1 MRNKLNSGFLTTVR
15 RLIRERRGVSAVEFA
30 LLLPFMLTLYLGGT
44 EITQAITIKR
54 KTTIVTR
61 TIGDFVAQSSTINN
75 AQMLNIMNATKAVV
89 SPYSQ
94 GNLKIVVTS
103 VGIDA
108 ANNATVVWSDATANG
123 TAKTPG
129 TAVTLPTGLNAFP
142 NTTVIW
148 TEAEYVYTPAVGWL
162 ITGNMTL
169 GDHMYMRPRLV
180 AKVCRDTGVGT
191 PVC

>member
-1 MRNKLNSGFLTTVR
+1 MRTKSRSGFLTTIR
-15 RLIRERRGVSAVEFA
+15 RLARERRGVSAVEFA

-61 TIGDFVAQSSTINN
+61 TIGDFVAQASTITN
-75 AQMLNIMNATKAVV
+75 AQMTNIMNATKAVV
-89 SPYSQ
+89 APYAQ
-94 GNLKIVVTS
+94 ANLKIVVTS

-108 ANNATVVWSDATANG
+108 ANNATVVWSDATANA

-129 TAVTLPTGLNAFP
+129 TSVTLPTGLNAFP

-148 TEAEYVYTPAVGWL
+148 TEAEYEYTPPIGYM
-162 ITGNMTL
+162 ITGEMIL
-169 GDHMYMRPRLV
+169 SDKMYMRPRLV
-180 AKVCRDTGVGT
+180 AKVCRDTGVGA
-191 PVC
+191 PLC

>member
-1 MRNKLNSGFLTTVR
+1 
-15 RLIRERRGVSAVEFA
+15 
-30 LLLPFMLTLYLGGT
+30 MLTLYLGGT

-89 SPYSQ
+89 SPYAQ

-129 TAVTLPTGLNAFP
+129 TSVTLPTGTQCLPEHHRDLDRGRVRVHSVRRLVDHGQHDPRRSHVHASASRREGLPRYRRRHAGLLNAKS
-142 NTTVIW
+142 
-148 TEAEYVYTPAVGWL
+148 
-162 ITGNMTL
+162 
-169 GDHMYMRPRLV
+169 R
-180 AKVCRDTGVGT
+180 
-191 PVC
+191 

>member
-89 SPYSQ
+89 SPYAQ

-129 TAVTLPTGLNAFP
+129 TSVTLPTELNAFP

>member
-1 MRNKLNSGFLTTVR
+1 MRTKSLAGFLTMVR
-15 RLIRERRGVSAVEFA
+15 SFIRERRGVSAVEFA

-44 EITQAITIKR
+44 EITQAVTIKR
-54 KTTIVTR
+54 KTTIATR
-61 TIGDFVAQSSTINN
+61 TIGDFVAQSSTITN
-75 AQMLNIMNATKAVV
+75 AQMTNILNATKAVV
-89 SPYSQ
+89 APYGQS
-94 GNLKIVVTS
+94 NLKIVVTS

-129 TAVTLPTGLNAFP
+129 ASVTLPTGLNAFP

-162 ITGNMTL
+162 ITGDMTL
-169 GDHMYMRPRLV
+169 TDKMYMRPRLV

>member
-1 MRNKLNSGFLTTVR
+1 MRNKFHSGFLTTVR

-89 SPYSQ
+89 SPYAQ

-103 VGIDA
+103 VGIDG

-129 TAVTLPTGLNAFP
+129 TSVTLPTGLNAFP

>member
-1 MRNKLNSGFLTTVR
+1 MRIKSRSRLLTTIRGFL
-15 RLIRERRGVSAVEFA
+15 RERSGVSAVEFA

-44 EITQAITIKR
+44 EITQAVTIKR

-61 TIGDFVAQSSTINN
+61 TIGDFVAQSSTITN

-89 SPYSQ
+89 APYAQ

-103 VGIDA
+103 VGIDG

-129 TAVTLPTGLNAFP
+129 TSVTLPTGLNAFP

-148 TEAEYVYTPAVGWL
+148 TEAEYTYTPPIGHM
-162 ITGNMTL
+162 ITGDMVL
-169 GDHMYMRPRLV
+169 SDKMYMRPRLV
-180 AKVCRDTGVGT
+180 SRVCRDTGVGT
-191 PVC
+191 PTC

>member
-1 MRNKLNSGFLTTVR
+1 M
-15 RLIRERRGVSAVEFA
+15 SAVEFA
-30 LLLPFMLTLYLGGT
+30 LLLPFMLMLYLGGT

-61 TIGDFVAQSSTINN
+61 TIGDFVAQSSTITN
-75 AQMLNIMNATKAVV
+75 AQMTNIMNATKAVV
-89 SPYSQ
+89 APYAQ
-94 GNLKIVVTS
+94 ANLKIVVS
-103 VGIDA
+103 SIGIDA

-129 TAVTLPTGLNAFP
+129 ASVTLPNGLNAFP

-148 TEAEYVYTPAVGWL
+148 TEAEYEYTPPIGYL
-162 ITGNMTL
+162 ITGEMTL
-169 GDHMYMRPRLV
+169 SDRMFMRPRLV
-180 AKVCRDTGVGT
+180 ARVCRDTGVGA

>member
-1 MRNKLNSGFLTTVR
+1 MRKPSSGFLIAFR
-15 RLIRERRGVSAVEFA
+15 RLARERRGVSAVEFA

-75 AQMLNIMNATKAVV
+75 AQMTNIMNATKAVV

-94 GNLKIVVTS
+94 SKLKIVVTS

-108 ANNATVVWSDATANG
+108 ANNATVVWSDATANA

-129 TAVTLPTGLNAFP
+129 TTVTLPTGLNAFP

-162 ITGNMTL
+162 ITGNMPL

-180 AKVCRDTGVGT
+180 AKVCRDTGVGA
-191 PVC
+191 PLC

>member
-1 MRNKLNSGFLTTVR
+1 MRTKSRSRLLTTIR
-15 RLIRERRGVSAVEFA
+15 RLARERRGVSAVEFA

-61 TIGDFVAQSSTINN
+61 TIGDFVAQSSTITN
-75 AQMLNIMNATKAVV
+75 AQMTNIMNATKAVV
-89 SPYSQ
+89 APYAQ
-94 GNLKIVVTS
+94 ANLTIVVTS
-103 VGIDA
+103 VGIDG

-129 TAVTLPTGLNAFP
+129 TSVTLPTGLNAFP

-148 TEAEYVYTPAVGWL
+148 TEAEYKYTPPIGYM
-162 ITGNMTL
+162 ITGDMTL
-169 GDHMYMRPRLV
+169 SDKMYMRPRLV

>member
-1 MRNKLNSGFLTTVR
+1 MRTKSRSRFLTTIR
-15 RLIRERRGVSAVEFA
+15 RLARERRGVSAVEFA

-61 TIGDFVAQSSTINN
+61 TIGDFVAQSSTITN
-75 AQMLNIMNATKAVV
+75 AQMTNIMNATKAVV
-89 SPYSQ
+89 APYAQ
-94 GNLKIVVTS
+94 ANLTIVVTS
-103 VGIDA
+103 VGIDG

-129 TAVTLPTGLNAFP
+129 TSVTLPTGLNAFP

-148 TEAEYVYTPAVGWL
+148 TEAEYKYTPPIGYM
-162 ITGNMTL
+162 ITGDMTL
-169 GDHMYMRPRLV
+169 SDKMYMRPRLV